1 VVSPSNKTSTP
12 SDSNSVLFDY
22 QNLINKLNE
31 LSVYPLKLK
40 YQLEE
45 FKAMVIKDIGD
56 MKQNVTSKVKEID
69 SYVSNFHADL

>member
-1 VVSPSNKTSTP
+1 
-12 SDSNSVLFDY
+12 
-22 QNLINKLNE
+22 LNE

-45 FKAMVIKDIGD
+45 FKAMVMKDIGD